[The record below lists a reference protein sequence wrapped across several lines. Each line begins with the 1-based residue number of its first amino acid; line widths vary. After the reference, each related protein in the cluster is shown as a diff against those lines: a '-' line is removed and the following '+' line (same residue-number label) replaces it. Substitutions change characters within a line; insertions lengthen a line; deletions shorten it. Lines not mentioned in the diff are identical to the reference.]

1 MKYAIIRLKG
11 KQYKAVEGKEILV
24 NGSEKDYQAMVLLFV
39 NDEKVLIGK
48 PTVEGAKVS
57 LKFIESAKGKKIRV
71 LKYKAKSRYRKKMGF
86 RPIYSRLS
94 VEKISC
100 E

>member
-1 MKYAIIRLKG
+1 MEHI
-11 KQYKAVEGKEILV
+11 KAGQKIKIAVL
-24 NGSEKDYQAMVLLFV
+24 GSEGR
-39 NDEKVLIGK
+39 IGK